1 MDPTAATTGTHT
13 PSSNPCRQGQAL
25 PPFCTL
31 PPLPLPP
38 PVMRHTVVSTTT
50 AAATYGRQ
58 LQQHLSAQLVFRE
71 PAQLVQLRG
80 IRVLHK
86 ALQKAKQ
93 ANPFERERETI
104 AQQEQQKNRLFSV
117 IIKREKKRDARHH
130 DNNIDNARVSV
141 ERRQIESGD
150 ARRLRRERGGVDL
163 LQPGSQKSDCQHFYG
178 ASSSVT
184 LSCHFSK
191 WDHNDN
197 ALCRVVCL
205 EKHLLRSGSRER
217 ARGRGFPARLA
228 RSRSRAEDGLEDG
241 ERKRLTSS
249 IRWSHRRHLLQASFF
264 PHFKLSRASSLS
276 LSLFRSHSFSLLFSR
291 SFSLV
296 SSRLM
301 WIVRVNTDQYSSL
314 RVT

>member
-1 MDPTAATTGTHT
+1 MGEEKD
-13 PSSNPCRQGQAL
+13 
-25 PPFCTL
+25 
-31 PPLPLPP
+31 PPLSKNKQ
-38 PVMRHTVVSTTT
+38 TNKKNT
-50 AAATYGRQ
+50 
-58 LQQHLSAQLVFRE
+58 QQ
-71 PAQLVQLRG
+71 
-80 IRVLHK
+80 K
-86 ALQKAKQ
+86 KK
-93 ANPFERERETI
+93 T
-104 AQQEQQKNRLFSV
+104 QKNRLFSV
-117 IIKREKKRDARHH
+117 IIKREREKKRDARHH

>member
-1 MDPTAATTGTHT
+1 MGEEKDP
-13 PSSNPCRQGQAL
+13 PSSSKN
-25 PPFCTL
+25 
-31 PPLPLPP
+31 
-38 PVMRHTVVSTTT
+38 
-50 AAATYGRQ
+50 
-58 LQQHLSAQLVFRE
+58 
-71 PAQLVQLRG
+71 
-80 IRVLHK
+80 K
-86 ALQKAKQ
+86 QKQTKK
-93 ANPFERERETI
+93 NT
-104 AQQEQQKNRLFSV
+104 QQEQQKNRLFSV
-117 IIKREKKRDARHH
+117 VIKRETHH

-178 ASSSVT
+178 ASSSSVT

-249 IRWSHRRHLLQASFF
+249 IRWSQSPPPSSGFFF
-264 PHFKLSRASSLS
+264 P
-276 LSLFRSHSFSLLFSR
+276 SF
-291 SFSLV
+291 
-296 SSRLM
+296 
-301 WIVRVNTDQYSSL
+301 
-314 RVT
+314 

>member
-1 MDPTAATTGTHT
+1 VKKK
-13 PSSNPCRQGQAL
+13 NPNKI
-25 PPFCTL
+25 
-31 PPLPLPP
+31 
-38 PVMRHTVVSTTT
+38 V
-50 AAATYGRQ
+50 
-58 LQQHLSAQLVFRE
+58 
-71 PAQLVQLRG
+71 
-80 IRVLHK
+80 
-86 ALQKAKQ
+86 
-93 ANPFERERETI
+93 
-104 AQQEQQKNRLFSV
+104 LFSV
-117 IIKREKKRDARHH
+117 IKRERKRRASHH
-130 DNNIDNARVSV
+130 GNIDNARVFV
-141 ERRQIESGD
+141 ERRQIESGH

-249 IRWSHRRHLLQASFF
+249 IRWSHRRHLLQASFSLILTLARF
-264 PHFKLSRASSLS
+264 LS
-276 LSLFRSHSFSLLFSR
+276 FSFSL
-291 SFSLV
+291 SFSFVLSALLSFV
-296 SSRLM
+296 LSRLLA
-301 WIVRVNTDQYSSL
+301 IDVDCARKY
-314 RVT
+314 

>member
-1 MDPTAATTGTHT
+1 MGEEKD
-13 PSSNPCRQGQAL
+13 
-25 PPFCTL
+25 
-31 PPLPLPP
+31 PPLSK
-38 PVMRHTVVSTTT
+38 T
-50 AAATYGRQ
+50 
-58 LQQHLSAQLVFRE
+58 
-71 PAQLVQLRG
+71 
-80 IRVLHK
+80 
-86 ALQKAKQ
+86 KQ
-93 ANPFERERETI
+93 NKKNT
-104 AQQEQQKNRLFSV
+104 QQEEDTKNRLFSV
-117 IIKREKKRDARHH
+117 IKREREKKRDARHH

-197 ALCRVVCL
+197 ALCRVVFL
-205 EKHLLRSGSRER
+205 EKDLLRSGSRER

-228 RSRSRAEDGLEDG
+228 RSRSRAKDGLEDG

>member
-1 MDPTAATTGTHT
+1 MGEEKDP
-13 PSSNPCRQGQAL
+13 PSSSKN
-25 PPFCTL
+25 
-31 PPLPLPP
+31 
-38 PVMRHTVVSTTT
+38 
-50 AAATYGRQ
+50 
-58 LQQHLSAQLVFRE
+58 
-71 PAQLVQLRG
+71 
-80 IRVLHK
+80 K
-86 ALQKAKQ
+86 QKQTKK
-93 ANPFERERETI
+93 NT
-104 AQQEQQKNRLFSV
+104 QQEQQKNRLFSV
-117 IIKREKKRDARHH
+117 VIKRETHH

-178 ASSSVT
+178 ASSSSVT

-228 RSRSRAEDGLEDG
+228 RSRSRAKDGLEDG

>member
-1 MDPTAATTGTHT
+1 MGEEKDP
-13 PSSNPCRQGQAL
+13 PSSSKN
-25 PPFCTL
+25 
-31 PPLPLPP
+31 
-38 PVMRHTVVSTTT
+38 
-50 AAATYGRQ
+50 
-58 LQQHLSAQLVFRE
+58 
-71 PAQLVQLRG
+71 
-80 IRVLHK
+80 K
-86 ALQKAKQ
+86 QKQTKK
-93 ANPFERERETI
+93 NT
-104 AQQEQQKNRLFSV
+104 QQEQQKNRLFSV
-117 IIKREKKRDARHH
+117 VIKRETHH

-291 SFSLV
+291 SFVL
-296 SSRLM
+296 SRLLA
-301 WIVRVNTDQYSSL
+301 IDVDCARKY
-314 RVT
+314 

>member
-1 MDPTAATTGTHT
+1 GGGGKKETKPNKKTH
-13 PSSNPCRQGQAL
+13 
-25 PPFCTL
+25 F
-31 PPLPLPP
+31 
-38 PVMRHTVVSTTT
+38 M
-50 AAATYGRQ
+50 YG
-58 LQQHLSAQLVFRE
+58 
-71 PAQLVQLRG
+71 P
-80 IRVLHK
+80 
-86 ALQKAKQ
+86 KAKAETDVNKKRQ
-93 ANPFERERETI
+93 KKEKEKNFCICHHKKRE
-104 AQQEQQKNRLFSV
+104 
-117 IIKREKKRDARHH
+117 REKKRDARHH